1 MPIFYN
7 TGAPTPSSK
16 NTINSIAVTYGI
28 RDFLLNKNLAPVY
41 PTAFN
46 TSPGAVKIGE
56 PVLDTMVGTGSV
68 TVPNGLPLETEGI
81 LRWQIATVLNH
92 YKDQSSTSG
101 VLQEIVDY
109 IAPTQPAWPNAVEPN
124 GIGQYPQDMNKYGI
138 LAKMTDSGIR
148 KKATLMN
155 LYLDADKQV
164 DVSSWLDVTY
174 SPSQQIK
181 GYLDTY
187 GGLNLG
193 DSAAI
198 QASSVIGSVLNG
210 QGLGL
215 AKGGVVT
222 NYDVRSSLAGRVLGS
237 FGLIND
243 TKLGMIGAQQLALS
257 LANNA
262 AFNVQQAAFG
272 ALNVQDNVL
281 SLVKNG
287 TLAGF
292 RPNYQITVP
301 AGTGGKVADYTAKIL
316 GFTLPKSYLQDAGSI
331 FLSESNS
338 ANIERANSMILNTGK
353 GQVQALISNMF
364 ANING
369 TGQYDN
375 PDSTPF
381 RSGYVPGY
389 KDNKGEDAINANLY
403 AYYNSDR
410 KTIYNFLVNSKGVIP
425 EINWN
430 RSNMIREYGFTGP
443 EENVGVVNPYESSTI
458 KQKTFTWGSNV
469 GGTVNSENSPFGG
482 NIVDPYVSE
491 FKKKNLLAKT
501 QRLFDD
507 VGMKNI
513 VSGFGDINPSIKASQ
528 IQTAVV
534 GGGISKGSAVMS
546 GTRFDANGRYTGEL
560 DTPVNTYC
568 RTWTSNLRYDSVTNL
583 IRSSGLN
590 EVVPYRFQMTNST
603 LDQYG
608 FPKIAPYSDDS
619 FGVADPKNYMF
630 SIENLAWADSV
641 SDLLPCERGFGDP
654 ISGKKGRIMWFP
666 PYNIQFSENSNVSW
680 EQNNFIGRG
689 ESVYTYNNTERGG
702 NLSFSII
709 VDHPSY
715 VNSFRGQDGPD
726 DSYVASFFAGCVDPS
741 SEFADKLTVSE
752 KSAVVEKTTTI
763 PQKKNLP
770 EPVKIPP
777 FSIYFP
783 NDVTTIPHE
792 FQSGNYESG
801 LSGNNSTDTIDY
813 TVYIPDEKGLNYGAG
828 NNNYGIGTYQ
838 GNYTNVPSNTGYTDN
853 ANYGLNGSQSSIN
866 LSAAGGGQYKGY
878 QDPNFLTDLNK
889 ILNEKCEACVVQVAG
904 FASKQG
910 NATIND
916 KLAKDRAAS
925 VIAYLKT
932 KLHTTKKGADLEARF
947 KVMPSQE
954 ITGGSC
960 VKDGPTDSQA
970 CKADRKATISFV
982 YNESLLPK
990 ELTNPDPVEKKENVR
1005 VNTKIKNRAYTE
1017 CNYFEQLTD
1026 SDSFVFDKFREK
1038 LKYFHPAFHSTTPE
1052 GLNSRLTFLQQCTRQ
1067 GPTLDEQGATNLAF
1081 GRAPVCILRI
1091 GDFYNTKIIIDN
1103 ISIEYEPLV
1112 WDLNPE
1118 GIGVQPMIAN
1128 VSMSFK
1134 FIGASSLVGPINKLQ
1149 NALSF
1154 NYYANTHVYDP
1165 RADYIA
1171 KVSDISASLKGAS
1184 VEEATEFNKRV
1195 SMGIG
1200 GDYALVTGISDIN
1213 KMITKTDTEQ
1223 AVADNTPVRDQEAIA
1238 EQVTGPDSP
1247 QQETT
1252 STAQQTAAQID
1263 LKDATSTSTTSAD
1276 LIFEISGA
1284 LTEDVNF
1291 AANVSLPN
1299 GTLKVLGGGTIV
1311 KTTQT
1316 TIQTHDIT
1324 FDATGLEDG
1333 IMYQIQIKLKLNGT
1347 DKTMYINW
1355 KYLAD

>member
-1 MPIFYN
+1 MPFYN
-7 TGAPTPSSK
+7 TGAPSPTTK
-16 NTINSIAVTYGI
+16 NNITDIAVSYGV
-28 RDFLLNKNLAPVY
+28 RDFLLKKNLMPVY
-41 PTAFN
+41 PQLT
-46 TSPGAVKIGE
+46 TSLNGSPQIGQ
-56 PVLDTMVGTGSV
+56 PVLDTMVGTGNIS
-68 TVPNGLPLETEGI
+68 TPNGLPLETEGI
-81 LRWQIATVLNH
+81 LRWQIATILNH

-101 VLQEIVDY
+101 VLQEVPNY
-109 IAPTQPAWPNAVEPN
+109 VAPTQPAWPNAVEPQ
-124 GIGQYPQDMNKYGI
+124 GIGQYPQDQSKYGI
-138 LAKMTDSGIR
+138 LAKMEDAGIR

-155 LYLDADKQV
+155 LYLDADKQI
-164 DVSSWLDVTY
+164 DASSWLDVNY
-174 SPSQQIK
+174 APNQQIK

-222 NYDVRSSLAGRVLGS
+222 NFDIRSSLAGRVLGS

-243 TKLGMIGAQQLALS
+243 TKLGMIGAQQLALA

-262 AFNVQQAAFG
+262 AFNVEQAALG
-272 ALNVQDNVL
+272 ALNAQDNVL

-338 ANIERANSMILNTGK
+338 ANIERANAMILNTGK

-364 ANING
+364 ANVNG

-375 PDSTPF
+375 PDTSPF

-389 KDNKGEDAINANLY
+389 KDNRGQDAINANLY
-403 AYYNSDR
+403 AFYNSDK

-430 RSNMIREYGFTGP
+430 RSNMIRKYGFTGP
-443 EENVGVVNPYESSTI
+443 EENFGVINPYESSTI
-458 KQKTFTWGSNV
+458 KRPTFTWGSTV

-482 NIVDPYVSE
+482 SIVDPYVSE

-501 QRLFDD
+501 QMLFDD
-507 VGMKNI
+507 KGMKNI

-546 GTRFDANGRYTGEL
+546 GTRFDANGHYTGEL

-568 RTWTSNLRYDSVTNL
+568 RTWTTNLRYDAVTNL
-583 IRSSGLN
+583 VRSSGLN
-590 EVVPYRFQMTNST
+590 TTVPYRFQTTNST

-608 FPKIAPYSDDS
+608 FVKIAPYNTDS
-619 FGVADPKNYMF
+619 FSVADPKNYMF
-630 SIENLAWADSV
+630 SIENLAWSDNTP
-641 SDLLPCERGFGDP
+641 DLLPCERGFGDP
-654 ISGKKGRIMWFP
+654 LSGKRGRIMWFP

-689 ESVYTYNNTERGG
+689 EAIYTYNNTERGG
-702 NLSFSII
+702 NLSFSIV

-715 VNSFRGQDGPD
+715 INSFRGADGPD

-752 KSAVVEKTTTI
+752 KSDIVERMSTI
-763 PQKKNLP
+763 PQKKNIPDPIKL
-770 EPVKIPP
+770 PP
-777 FSIYFP
+777 FSVFFP
-783 NDVTTIPHE
+783 NDVVTMPHE

-801 LSGNNSTDTIDY
+801 LSGNTSADKIDY
-813 TVYIPDEKGLNYGAG
+813 TVYIPDEKGLAYGAG
-828 NNNYGIGTYQ
+828 NNNFGIGTYQ
-838 GNYTNVPSNTGYTDN
+838 GNYTNVPKNTGYTDN
-853 ANYGLNGSQSSIN
+853 ANYGLNGSQSQID
-866 LSAAGGGQYKGY
+866 LGPAGGSTYNGY
-878 QDPNFLTDLNK
+878 QDDNFLSDLNK
-889 ILNEKCEACVVQVAG
+889 ILNQKCEHCVVQVAG
-904 FASKQG
+904 YASKQG
-910 NATIND
+910 NASIND

-925 VIAYLKT
+925 VVAYLKT

-947 KVMPSQE
+947 KVLPSQE

-960 VKDGPTDSQA
+960 VKNGPTDSQA
-970 CKADRKATISFV
+970 CKADRKAVISFV
-982 YNESLLPK
+982 PKDDLLPK
-990 ELTNPDPVEKKENVR
+990 ELTNPEPVVKTENVR
-1005 VNTKIKNRAYTE
+1005 VNSKIKNRLYTE
-1017 CNYFEQLTD
+1017 CSYFEQLTD
-1026 SDSFVFDKFREK
+1026 ADSFVFDKFREK
-1038 LKYFHPAFHSTTPE
+1038 IRYFHPAFHSTTPE
-1052 GLNSRLTFLQQCTRQ
+1052 GLNSRLTFLHQCTRQ
-1067 GPTLDEQGATNLAF
+1067 GPTLEQQGANNLAF
-1081 GRAPVCILRI
+1081 GRAPICILRV
-1091 GDFYNTKIIIDN
+1091 GDFYNTKIVIDN

-1171 KVSDISASLKGAS
+1171 KVSDVAASLKGAS
-1184 VEEATEFNKRV
+1184 VEEASAFNKRV
-1195 SMGIG
+1195 STGVD
-1200 GDYALVTGISDIN
+1200 GDYALVTGVKDIN
-1213 KMITKTDTEQ
+1213 SMIQKTDSEQ
-1223 AVADNTPVRDQEAIA
+1223 TIAANTPPMDQVAAA
-1238 EQVTGPDSP
+1238 EKVDESSKPADQAAPA
-1247 QQETT
+1247 
-1252 STAQQTAAQID
+1252 STASTNVLEVVEFTNASITNNNLHILLNTKVATSKD
-1263 LKDATSTSTTSAD
+1263 LKFRVVIQNTNLNVTKEVGVGVLAA
-1276 LIFEISGA
+1276 GA
-1284 LTEDVNF
+1284 PQAFDPVYDNAFNGVPEGDYFVIVKFDNDKLPMQRVNF
-1291 AANVSLPN
+1291 KA
-1299 GTLKVLGGGTIV
+1299 
-1311 KTTQT
+1311 
-1316 TIQTHDIT
+1316 
-1324 FDATGLEDG
+1324 E
-1333 IMYQIQIKLKLNGT
+1333 
-1347 DKTMYINW
+1347 
-1355 KYLAD
+1355 